1 MNQPLYRNMTPDE
14 LRLQY
19 NPARSMPEA
28 PQLFQSWK
36 QRSADFRARAKTE
49 LGIAYGDNPA
59 AHLDLFLPEAPS
71 PRLHVYIHGG
81 YWQAFGK
88 DDFSFMAEG
97 LVRAGMAVAIVGYP
111 LCPTVPLA
119 GVIRHARL
127 AFAFLWREAGR
138 LGVKPDKLQIS
149 GHAAGAHLCAMLLA
163 TLWSKFDEALAED
176 IIHSALLISGVY
188 ELEPLRFIETGRALQ
203 LTPEMAKRL
212 SPISLRS
219 ASKARLL
226 LSTGGQES
234 AEFKRQT
241 SVFGRL
247 WARQGSNLEVITF
260 PLRNHFTVLEELAP
274 PESALVRRSQELLD
288 L

>member
-19 NPARSMPEA
+19 NPARSMPKA

-36 QRSADFRARAKTE
+36 QRSADFRARAKAE
-49 LGIAYGDNPA
+49 LGIAYGENPA
-59 AHLDLFLPEAPS
+59 ARLDLFLPEASS

-111 LCPTVPLA
+111 LCPTVPFA

-127 AFAFLWREAGR
+127 ALAFLWREAGR

-188 ELEPLRFIETGRALQ
+188 ELEPLRFIETGRALR